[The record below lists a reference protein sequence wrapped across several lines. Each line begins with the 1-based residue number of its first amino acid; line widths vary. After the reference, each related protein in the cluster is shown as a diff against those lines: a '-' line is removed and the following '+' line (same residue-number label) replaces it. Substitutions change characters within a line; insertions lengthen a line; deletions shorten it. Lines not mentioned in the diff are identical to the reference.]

1 MNLERMPQAYRQ
13 GYAAYQWGDP
23 VQKCPYGKAFELR
36 QRCEWMAGYWDAD
49 TEMHGFRDP
58 AQRIAANE
66 DCYS

>member
-1 MNLERMPQAYRQ
+1 MNLEHQPQAYRQ

-23 VQKCPYGKAFELR
+23 PHKCPYGKAFELR

-49 TEMHGFRDP
+49 TDMHGFRDP

>member
-1 MNLERMPQAYRQ
+1 MNLEHQPQAYRQ

-49 TEMHGFRDP
+49 TDMNGFRDP